1 MAHHKS
7 AIKRIG
13 TNEIAR
19 EKNRQYRTKLSRIIK
34 SVISSQKKEE
44 AEPKYKEAV
53 SLLDRLASKRIIH
66 HNKAANQKSRLT
78 KFLQKLAN

>member
-19 EKNRQYRTKLSRIIK
+19 ENNRQYRTKLSRVIK
-34 SVISSQKKEE
+34 AVISSEKKEE
-44 AEPKYKEAV
+44 AEPKLKEAV
-53 SLLDRLASKRIIH
+53 SLLDRLAAKKIIH
-66 HNKAANQKSRLT
+66 RNKAANQKSRLA
-78 KFLQKLAN
+78 KFLKKLEN

>member
-19 EKNRQYRTKLSRIIK
+19 ENNRQYRTKLSRIIK
-34 SVISSQKKEE
+34 AVISSEKKEE
-44 AEPKYKEAV
+44 AEPKLKEAV
-53 SLLDRLASKRIIH
+53 SFLDRLAVKGIIH
-66 HNKAANQKSRLT
+66 RNKAANQKSRLD
-78 KFLQKLAN
+78 KFFKKLEK